1 MTLLQI
7 FFRAVY
13 QQFSWPR
20 ANPFRALRLP
30 AMLAAGHRW
39 RPVWDAAGRKPLA
52 TEVDLVAE
60 NASSIAPLEARLTSF
75 LATRYFSERSVFKT
89 LPIVLW

>member
-39 RPVWDAAGRKPLA
+39 RPVWDAAGRNRHPDHLDPA
-52 TEVDLVAE
+52 TQE
-60 NASSIAPLEARLTSF
+60 
-75 LATRYFSERSVFKT
+75 
-89 LPIVLW
+89 